1 MKDLKLFYFL
11 TFILILLPGKMIQSQ
26 WTWQNPL
33 PTSATYRGCFFTD
46 DSHGWIVGDGG
57 CILKTID
64 SGTSWQCM
72 TSGIES
78 DLYAVY
84 FVNNDYGWAVG
95 ANSVIIKTSDGGE
108 SWKVQKYIGQYIYIT
123 SVYFSDTLN
132 GWTDGGD
139 IAGQLYHTVDGGD
152 TWNSVF
158 ISGAKEITEIFF
170 TDSLHGWA
178 GTYDDQIFSTTNG
191 GASWTGHSTPYW
203 PHTIFFLNQDTGW
216 MSYYGGIYRTID
228 GANTWQEQ
236 AGVGEYN
243 DISSIQFID
252 QDHGWAVGE
261 EHMMK
266 TSDGGNNWSDQ
277 SYDRLLFSIFMTDF
291 LNGWAV
297 GGWYGDLLH
306 TTDGGATWE
315 QQRQGITGDIVHIS
329 FSGYD
334 YGIAVP
340 LSYSYDVILE
350 SHNGGSIWS
359 VRQITDDSTYFI
371 NVFQLDQMSAWICGK
386 NGTIYH
392 TGNSGGDWEK
402 QYTGHP
408 ELFINCIQFLSET
421 DGFAVGFDT
430 TYSSIYFLSTI
441 DGGNSWSMGSV
452 KFDGIA
458 TALCFTDK
466 LNGYIGANDYD
477 SAQSYI
483 LITRNGG
490 ESWEQ
495 SELLVPMDNDPQ
507 SIQFLNDSAGFMCTR
522 HSILKTTDFGE
533 SWESLLP
540 GQNYYFESAYF
551 TDILNG
557 WAVGFDL
564 SSGVILRTN
573 NGGVDWENVHVECDN
588 HFYDVFFLDSANGWV
603 SGHGGTI
610 LRWGNGPPVVIKDHS
625 KNDPEL
631 NFKISPNPCDKYTNL
646 SFELKNEVCLALS
659 IYDLEGKMLYK
670 LVDHKFA
677 GGKHVIPI
685 IVQNIPTGLYIFKIS
700 TGKESSSGKIIILH

>member
-1 MKDLKLFYFL
+1 MKDFKLFYFL
-11 TFILILLPGKMIQSQ
+11 TFILIFLPCTMIRSQ

-33 PTSATYRGCFFTD
+33 PTSATYRDCFFID
-46 DSHGWIVGDGG
+46 DNNGWIVGHGG
-57 CILKTID
+57 CILKTING
-64 SGTSWQCM
+64 GTSWQCM

-95 ANSVIIKTSDGGE
+95 GNSVIIKTSDGGE
-108 SWKVQKYIGQYIYIT
+108 SWQVQKYSWQYNYIT

-132 GWTDGGD
+132 GWTDAENNGE
-139 IAGQLYHTVDGGD
+139 LYHTIDGGEH
-152 TWNSVF
+152 WNSVF
-158 ISGAKEITEIFF
+158 INGAKKLTEIFF

-178 GTYDDQIFSTTNG
+178 GTNDDQIFSTTNG

-216 MSYYGGIYRTID
+216 MSYYGGIYRTTD

-236 AGVGEYN
+236 ASVFEHN

-261 EHMMK
+261 EHIMK
-266 TSDGGNNWSDQ
+266 TSNGGNNWSDQ
-277 SYDRLLFSIFMTDF
+277 SYDRLLFSLYMTDS

-306 TTDGGATWE
+306 TTNGGAVWE
-315 QQRQGITGDIVHIS
+315 QQRQGITGDIVQIT
-329 FSGYD
+329 FSDYS

-350 SHNGGSIWS
+350 SHNGGSTWS
-359 VRQITDDSTYFI
+359 VRQITDDSTYFS

-392 TGNSGGDWEK
+392 TGNGGGDWEK
-402 QYTGHP
+402 QFGDHP
-408 ELFINCIQFLSET
+408 ELFINNIQFLSET

-430 TYSSIYFLSTI
+430 TYSSIYFLKTT
-441 DGGNSWSMGSV
+441 DGGTSWSMSLV
-452 KFDGIA
+452 IFDGIA
-458 TALCFTDK
+458 SALCFTDK
-466 LNGYIGANDYD
+466 MNGYIGADNFG
-477 SAQSYI
+477 STQAYI
-483 LITRNGG
+483 FISRNGG

-495 SELLVPMDNDPQ
+495 SELPVPTDNHPK
-507 SIQFLNDSAGFMCTR
+507 SIQFLNDSTGFMCTR

-533 SWESLLP
+533 SWESMLP

-564 SSGVILRTN
+564 SSGVVLRTN
-573 NGGVDWENVHVECDN
+573 NGGVDWERIHVECEN

-603 SGHGGTI
+603 TGFGGTI
-610 LRWGNGPPVVIKDHS
+610 LRWGNGVPVAIEEPLI
-625 KNDPEL
+625 NNPET
-631 NFKISPNPCDKYTNL
+631 NFEISPNPCDKYTNL
-646 SFELKNEVCLALS
+646 GFELKNEDWVTICL
-659 IYDLEGKMLYK
+659 YNLEGKMICK
-670 LVDHKFA
+670 PVDQRMTKGNYNF
-677 GGKHVIPI
+677 PI
-685 IVQNIPTGLYIFKIS
+685 NVQSLSTGLYIYK
-700 TGKESSSGKIIILH
+700 TTLGKETVSGKIVIVH